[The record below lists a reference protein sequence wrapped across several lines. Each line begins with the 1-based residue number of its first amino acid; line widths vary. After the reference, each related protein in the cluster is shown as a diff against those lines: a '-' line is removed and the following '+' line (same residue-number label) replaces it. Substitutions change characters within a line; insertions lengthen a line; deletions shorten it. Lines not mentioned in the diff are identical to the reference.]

1 MPKVP
6 YPKDTPDQ
14 VQSNRVTN
22 TQQMLE
28 RGKQAAEDVRAS
40 MQSAPPP
47 SLPLLEATAANSE
60 ISLLVLQKV
69 GYLEHQM
76 RDLVKWRDRQEDID
90 QKATDVLLHERLS
103 RVKLDE
109 EITRVDL
116 DLRKA
121 RSARWGQVVTRA
133 LLIITVPSG
142 TWSIWKW
149 ASDFLRP
156 SDPPAIVAPASVT
169 PISPPAPAPVPVPA
183 PVATK
188 P

>member
-28 RGKQAAEDVRAS
+28 RGKQAAEEVRAS

-47 SLPLLEATAANSE
+47 SLPLLEAAATGAE
-60 ISLLVLQKV
+60 INLLVLQKV
-69 GYLEHQM
+69 GYLEQQM
-76 RDLVKWRDRQEDID
+76 RDLVKWRDRQETID
-90 QKATDVLLHERLS
+90 QRATDVLVQERLS
-103 RVKLDE
+103 KVKLDE

-121 RSARWGQVVTRA
+121 RSARWGQVITRA

-149 ASDFLRP
+149 ASDWIRP
-156 SDPPAIVAPASVT
+156 NDPPPIVAPATVT
-169 PISPPAPAPVPVPA
+169 PAPPPAPPA
-183 PVATK
+183 ATQL
-188 P
+188 

>member
-1 MPKVP
+1 MAKVS

-47 SLPLLEATAANSE
+47 SLPLMEATATSAE
-60 ISLLVLQKV
+60 INLLVLQKV
-69 GYLEHQM
+69 GYLEQQM
-76 RDLVKWRDRQEDID
+76 RDLVKWRDRQETID
-90 QKATDVLLHERLS
+90 QRATDVLVQERLS
-103 RVKLDE
+103 KVKLDE

-149 ASDFLRP
+149 ASDLLHP
-156 SDPPAIVAPASVT
+156 SSNPPAIVAPAAQH
-169 PISPPAPAPVPVPA
+169 AP
-183 PVATK
+183 PVATTQQ